1 MEIQTSNLSLEGAPQ
16 GAPDSQIEGHSRLAG
31 LKRALLDIL
40 ETLLISALLFWG
52 IEKVSA
58 RILVDGVSMEPTL
71 HNNQRV
77 LVNRLA
83 YKLGEPQRGDVIV
96 FLYPHDQTQEYIKR
110 IIGLPGDHVQV
121 RDGEVYINDQRL
133 IEPYIAAAPRYQSDW
148 VIPEDTL
155 FVLGDN
161 RNNSHDSHN
170 WGPVPMDL
178 VVGKAMLIYWPP
190 ENWSLI
196 SHLEIAA
203 VSP

>member
-1 MEIQTSNLSLEGAPQ
+1 MEIQTTNVSVEGAPQ
-16 GAPDSQIEGHSRLAG
+16 GAPDSQIEERSGLAS

-110 IIGLPGDHVQV
+110 IIGLPGDRVQV
-121 RDGEVYINDQRL
+121 RDGEVFINDQRL

-148 VIPEDTL
+148 TVPENTL

-178 VVGKAMLIYWPP
+178 VVGKAMFIYWPP

-196 SHLEIAA
+196 SHLEIA
-203 VSP
+203 SILP